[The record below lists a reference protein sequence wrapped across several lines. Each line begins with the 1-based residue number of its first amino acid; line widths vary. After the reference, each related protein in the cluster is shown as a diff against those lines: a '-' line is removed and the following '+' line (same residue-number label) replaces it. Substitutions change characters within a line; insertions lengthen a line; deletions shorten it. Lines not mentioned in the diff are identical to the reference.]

1 MGYAGSNQKPTEYA
15 GKTGHIDFIN
25 EENKKFLSECF
36 IPQESPNLFPL
47 EELTFG
53 FEKIETDVKYVIAI
67 DGGISFVSPKKDY
80 PSSEFAALN
89 IGALL
94 LDVSKIEELNSEPF
108 ISPSKIKRI
117 KNVGKYQLLIP
128 IKNVMHPKY
137 KTFTDFV
144 RGTIQEFF
152 LKEDF
157 DLAETLK
164 WLAFREFEPTPQE
177 EWNLAT
183 HPYKKEKNIRL
194 KREKFDGN
202 FSIVDQGKPIYII
215 DILRLHELIDEHI
228 GARGIV
234 TYLLS
239 AIEQILLVSII
250 KKIYTKNPKKL
261 SEFLFILDRPL
272 AFFGQ
277 TANLHK
283 PMRELISF
291 LVNQE
296 LRPNI
301 VGLEK
306 TGAFVEHAK
315 ALQKTGYLKQGKLV
329 LLSNDYIYN
338 HILPRNLDQDVLYGQ
353 STYYGGKLIFC
364 SEEGN
369 VNVCTIPIDDYQNI
383 RTPSPS
389 NFINLDIILS
399 MLEKLRCDMYED
411 AVLPI
416 ALINKAV
423 SISRYPGEISLERFV
438 KEFVL
443 K

>member
-1 MGYAGSNQKPTEYA
+1 MGYGSSNQKPIEFA
-15 GKTGHIDFIN
+15 GKTGHIEFIN
-25 EENKKFLSECF
+25 KENEKFLLECF
-36 IPQESPNLFPL
+36 IPQENTSS
-47 EELTFG
+47 TFL
-53 FEKIETDVKYVIAI
+53 EKIVYKFKSIETNIRYVIAI
-67 DGGISFVSPKKDY
+67 DGGISFISPKKDY
-80 PSSEFAALN
+80 PSSEFVAIN

-94 LDVSKIEELNSEPF
+94 LDISKIEDLHREPF
-108 ISPSKIKRI
+108 ISPKEINKV
-117 KNVGKYQLLIP
+117 KNIGKYQLLVP

-137 KTFTDFV
+137 KTFTEFV
-144 RGTIQEFF
+144 RGTIHEFF

-157 DLAETLK
+157 ELAESLK
-164 WLAFREFEPTPQE
+164 WLAFREFNIPEK

-183 HPYKKEKNIRL
+183 HPYGNKKNIKLIRNN
-194 KREKFDGN
+194 FDEN
-202 FSIVDQGKPIYII
+202 FTIIDEGKPVYII

-234 TYLLS
+234 NYLLS
-239 AIEQILLVSII
+239 VIEQMLMVSVI

-291 LVNQE
+291 ITNQDIQ
-296 LRPNI
+296 LNI

-306 TGAFVEHAK
+306 SGAFVEHAK
-315 ALQKTGYLKQGKLV
+315 ALIKSGFLKKGQYV

-338 HILPRNLDQDVLYGQ
+338 NILPRNLNQYALYGS

-364 SEEGN
+364 SKEGN
-369 VNVCTIPIDDYQNI
+369 VNICTIPIDKYENI
-383 RTPSPS
+383 KKPSPI

-399 MLEKLRCDMYED
+399 MLEKLKCDMYEN
-411 AVLPI
+411 AILPI

-423 SISRYPGEISLERFV
+423 SISKYPGEVSLERFV
-438 KEFVL
+438 KEFIL
-443 K
+443 N